1 MSGTDEAFRRVP
13 VGEVAARN
21 PFVFEW
27 PVDQHGYEIEHS
39 MGDGESLVGSVT
51 VEFIRPAG
59 GPPRYY
65 RPLEERPDLWRQ
77 FAETCLSFEGALAF
91 VREFGLLTDLWNGR
105 DYPHEILKT
114 AELIRQVAT
123 KLDGGDRR
131 EAADL
136 LNFRP
141 PRIEEVLDWNDRIGR
156 FEIRLVPLDLR
167 SALLHQAAEAITGN
181 HQWRRCRNQG
191 CPRWLQLGGPRGVTV
206 RREFCSDKCRVASAR
221 RHKAKQEA

>member
-1 MSGTDEAFRRVP
+1 VDDRV
-13 VGEVAARN
+13 AKN

-39 MGDGESLVGSVT
+39 KGDGESLLGSVT

-77 FAETCLSFEGALAF
+77 FADTCLSFERALAF

-105 DYPHEILKT
+105 DYPDEILKT

-141 PRIEEVLDWNDRIGR
+141 PRIVEVLDWNDRIGR
-156 FEIRLVPLDLR
+156 FETRLVPLDLR

-221 RHKAKQEA
+221 RRKARQEA

>member
-1 MSGTDEAFRRVP
+1 MTAFSVEHRGTKD
-13 VGEVAARN
+13 
-21 PFVFEW
+21 PFVFAW
-27 PVDQHGYEIEHS
+27 PVDQLGYEIEHS
-39 MGDGESLVGSVT
+39 KGDGELLLGSVT

-65 RPLEERPDLWRQ
+65 WPLEEHRDLWRR
-77 FAETCLSFEGALAF
+77 FADACLSLEGVLAF
-91 VREFGLLTDLWNGR
+91 VCEFGLLTDLWNGR
-105 DYPHEILKT
+105 DYPYEILKT

-123 KLDGGDRR
+123 KLDSGDRR

-136 LNFRP
+136 LNARP
-141 PRIEEVLDWNDRIGR
+141 PRTAEMLGWNDRIGQ
-156 FEIRLVPLDLR
+156 FETRLVPLDLR

-221 RHKAKQEA
+221 RHNARQEA

>member
-1 MSGTDEAFRRVP
+1 MTAFSVEHRGTKD
-13 VGEVAARN
+13 
-21 PFVFEW
+21 PFVFAW
-27 PVDQHGYEIEHS
+27 PVDQLGYEIEHS
-39 MGDGESLVGSVT
+39 KGDGELLLGSVT

-65 RPLEERPDLWRQ
+65 WPLEEHRDLWRR
-77 FAETCLSFEGALAF
+77 FADACLSLEGVLAF
-91 VREFGLLTDLWNGR
+91 VCEFGLLTDLWNGR
-105 DYPHEILKT
+105 DYPYEILKT

-123 KLDGGDRR
+123 KLDSGDRR

-136 LNFRP
+136 LNARP
-141 PRIEEVLDWNDRIGR
+141 PRTAEMLGWNDRIGR
-156 FEIRLVPLDLR
+156 FETRLVPLDLR

-221 RHKAKQEA
+221 RHNARQEA